1 MKKKQQRTR
10 AALRA
15 TAVQSCVLPRKAKFS
30 GHGLPAMHPT
40 SRASHQPRI
49 PPALPPG
56 GAGTTQCHSQDHAA
70 WLLIPNTGFSN
81 SPAYGPESQAGAS
94 TLLWHHC
101 LVTQKTGTKKFQ
113 TLLATGRTFKPE
125 STSLLPSFTPAKLRM
140 KADRV

>member
-1 MKKKQQRTR
+1 MKKKQQRIR

-30 GHGLPAMHPT
+30 GHGLPAVHPT
-40 SRASHQPRI
+40 SRASHQRCLQVGQVP
-49 PPALPPG
+49 
-56 GAGTTQCHSQDHAA
+56 HSATHRTDHAA

-101 LVTQKTGTKKFQ
+101 LVTQKAGTKETSNPPGHPQNLQARIYLPITIIYSGQ
-113 TLLATGRTFKPE
+113 TKNE
-125 STSLLPSFTPAKLRM
+125 S
-140 KADRV
+140 

>member
-1 MKKKQQRTR
+1 MKKRQQRTR

-30 GHGLPAMHPT
+30 DHGLPAMHPT
-40 SRASHQPRI
+40 SRASHQPCI

-81 SPAYGPESQAGAS
+81 SLAYGPKSQAGAS

-101 LVTQKTGTKKFQ
+101 LVTQKAGTKETSNPPGHRQNLQARIYLPITIIYCGQ
-113 TLLATGRTFKPE
+113 TKNE
-125 STSLLPSFTPAKLRM
+125 S
-140 KADRV
+140 